1 MNKTHYDEIQKGP
14 SSWNAYVREQRG
26 KDEGWVANLMDA
38 DLRNANLMDAD
49 LRNANLKFANLEGAY
64 LRGAYLK
71 FANLEGAY
79 LRGAY
84 LKFANL
90 KFANLKL
97 SNLMDADLR
106 NADLKDADL
115 RNANLMDADLRNA
128 NLKLSNLEDADLK
141 GADLRNAALDK
152 AKFSGVPKAPTDL
165 LQQIAVAIRMPDAL
179 DMCSYHKCNT
189 CHCLAGWAITLTPG
203 GKKYEAKTSSYL
215 AGALLAPEL
224 KHLFFEDN
232 ETALGETEKY
242 LPDDYAN
249 KEQIE

>member
-38 DLRNANLMDAD
+38 DLRNANLKFANLMDAD
-49 LRNANLKFANLEGAY
+49 LRNAN
-64 LRGAYLK
+64 LK

>member
-71 FANLEGAY
+71 FANL
-79 LRGAY
+79 
-84 LKFANL
+84 

-106 NADLKDADL
+106 NADLK
-115 RNANLMDADLRNA
+115 DADLRNA

>member
-49 LRNANLKFANLEGAY
+49 LRNANLKFADLEGAY

-71 FANLEGAY
+71 FANLEGAN
-79 LRGAY
+79 LEG
-84 LKFANL
+84 ANL
-90 KFANLKL
+90 EGA
-97 SNLMDADLR
+97 
-106 NADLKDADL
+106 
-115 RNANLMDADLRNA
+115 
-128 NLKLSNLEDADLK
+128 NLEDADLK

>member
-64 LRGAYLK
+64 LRGAYL
-71 FANLEGAY
+71 EGAY

-84 LKFANL
+84 
-90 KFANLKL
+90 
-97 SNLMDADLR
+97 
-106 NADLKDADL
+106 
-115 RNANLMDADLRNA
+115 
-128 NLKLSNLEDADLK
+128 LEDADLK

>member
-49 LRNANLKFANLEGAY
+49 LRNANLKFADLEGAY

-79 LRGAY
+79 L
-84 LKFANL
+84 KFAY
-90 KFANLKL
+90 
-97 SNLMDADLR
+97 
-106 NADLKDADL
+106 
-115 RNANLMDADLRNA
+115 LRNA